1 VYLKPF
7 SVVIKGVGG
16 LCSIWI
22 GIKFG
27 VYNNKNELVGEY
39 TTDEQGNFE
48 VKLPYG
54 SYTVKQL
61 TITTGHEKM
70 NDFNIEVKE
79 VGNTIKRTISNAL
92 DYLQN

>member
-1 VYLKPF
+1 MTPEV
-7 SVVIKGVGG
+7 GV
-16 LCSIWI
+16 
-22 GIKFG
+22 KFG
-27 VYNNKNELVGEY
+27 IYNNKNESVGEY

-54 SYTVKQL
+54 TYTVKQL
-61 TITTGHEKM
+61 TTTTGHEKM

-79 VGNTIKRTISNAL
+79 VGNTIKRTILNAL